1 MVRPMAPVY
10 RHTNLVARDWRR
22 LAAFYVEVFGC
33 TPSGTE
39 RDLGGAWLDESTGLG
54 GAHLRG
60 QHLLLPGHGPDG
72 PTLEVFQYD
81 ETVEQSHPTADR
93 LGFGHLA
100 FLVDDVDE
108 TLAQLLAAGGSS
120 LGTVAET
127 EVPGKGRLRVVYA
140 RDPEGNILE
149 LQRWD

>member
-1 MVRPMAPVY
+1 MAPVY

-22 LAAFYVEVFGC
+22 LVAFYVEVFGC
-33 TPSGTE
+33 TPVGAE
-39 RDLGGAWLDESTGLG
+39 RDLGGPWLDASTGLE
-54 GAHLRG
+54 GAHVRG

-72 PTLEVFQYD
+72 PTLEIFRYD

-100 FLVDDVDE
+100 FLVDDLDA
-108 TLAQLLAAGGSS
+108 TLAQLLAAGGTS

-127 EVPGKGRLRVVYA
+127 EIPDAGRLRVVYA

-149 LQRWD
+149 LQRWS

>member
-1 MVRPMAPVY
+1 MAPVY

-22 LAAFYVEVFGC
+22 RVAFYVEVFGC
-33 TPSGTE
+33 MPVGAE
-39 RDLGGAWLDESTGLG
+39 RDLGGSWLDESTGLH

-100 FLVDDVDE
+100 FLVEDVDA
-108 TLAQLLAAGGSS
+108 TLEQLLAAGGTA

-127 EVPGKGRLRVVYA
+127 EIPDAGRLRVVYA

-149 LQRWD
+149 LQRWTTT